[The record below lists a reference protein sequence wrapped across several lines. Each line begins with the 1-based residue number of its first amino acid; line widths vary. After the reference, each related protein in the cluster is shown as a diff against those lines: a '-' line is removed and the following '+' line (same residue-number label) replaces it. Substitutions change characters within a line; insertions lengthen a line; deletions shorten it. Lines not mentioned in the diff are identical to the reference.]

1 MHRWTL
7 LSCETRRARQSK
19 PKQPRSIHRYIVSVS
34 VDVYCTPH
42 SCVQLRPFFTQSFG
56 FLVFHHSHS
65 VFSSR
70 LRGLWCHANEAIK
83 IEHNENGKKERTG
96 LCSPLGHV
104 FLFPF
109 YISRK
114 WTSLALLSSLTILFP
129 PSKMIITNDYVT
141 LTSLLLTFLCV
152 VSACAGFR
160 FILRPRII
168 PKRKMMNVLHIQF
181 WLFCCPKT
189 HKHQT
194 NQHTHKHK
202 STEAVG
208 QLAPSLN

>member
-1 MHRWTL
+1 M

-34 VDVYCTPH
+34 VDVYCTLH

-83 IEHNENGKKERTG
+83 IEHNENGKKRTHG
-96 LCSPLGHV
+96 ALISIGACFSIP
-104 FLFPF
+104 FLHFTKMNF
-109 YISRK
+109 ISV
-114 WTSLALLSSLTILFP
+114 TELTNHIICTH
-129 PSKMIITNDYVT
+129 KMIITNDYVT